1 MTPVLG
7 LHLQSL
13 EGNPGILPVKEGQA
27 FFQIDHWTIIKV
39 INLENICNDLNHV
52 KTSFKQFN
60 DLIDYNNPVYHEY
73 LGIRTHTEFVRDIT
87 IEKYQQLVPQRQRR
101 GLINPLGSI
110 IKIITGNL
118 DHDDALRYDKLISKL
133 NKNQIIVSDKLT
145 LVSQMFD
152 SFINTTET
160 IYNNSVILEERLK
173 IVEAMLNDVTVK
185 QNEWMFS
192 TYMLGLFNIFISSFR
207 TIFIRLSEIETALAL
222 SRLSILHQSIVTS
235 KELLQHLKSISKSA
249 NLVYLPTEDNLLKLE
264 ETIFVKS
271 YVKRNQVTFIL
282 EVPLTD
288 NYTYNYYKIYSLP
301 IFQQPENIT
310 ISIFPEFPY
319 LLAKKSNYLPIVTP
333 CRPLAAG
340 EHFLCTTD
348 NQAIYHEPTCVEQL
362 MEFDNTLNHCKQHQ
376 IHLEEIKVQ
385 RINTDSWILY
395 SRLKTTLT
403 KQCDNEISKQPI
415 FGTYLITIDEP
426 CDLEIHGIHLK
437 HQIYVSAEIVQPI
450 PLIKLPEIRAQR
462 NLSSARVLNMNGVN
476 FDEIK
481 YMTHALKHSSELDK
495 VLSDKSD
502 FSVNLGYLTFSL
514 LLLGFLSFLLFS
526 FRKKVFQILR
536 RNHRKSCENVSDN
549 FTLREGGV
557 MEPPHPSV
565 LD

>member
-101 GLINPLGSI
+101 GLNNHLGSI

-185 QNEWMFS
+185 QNE
-192 TYMLGLFNIFISSFR
+192 
-207 TIFIRLSEIETALAL
+207 
-222 SRLSILHQSIVTS
+222 
-235 KELLQHLKSISKSA
+235 
-249 NLVYLPTEDNLLKLE
+249 
-264 ETIFVKS
+264 
-271 YVKRNQVTFIL
+271 
-282 EVPLTD
+282 
-288 NYTYNYYKIYSLP
+288 
-301 IFQQPENIT
+301 
-310 ISIFPEFPY
+310 
-319 LLAKKSNYLPIVTP
+319 
-333 CRPLAAG
+333 
-340 EHFLCTTD
+340 
-348 NQAIYHEPTCVEQL
+348 
-362 MEFDNTLNHCKQHQ
+362 
-376 IHLEEIKVQ
+376 
-385 RINTDSWILY
+385 
-395 SRLKTTLT
+395 
-403 KQCDNEISKQPI
+403 
-415 FGTYLITIDEP
+415 
-426 CDLEIHGIHLK
+426 
-437 HQIYVSAEIVQPI
+437 
-450 PLIKLPEIRAQR
+450 
-462 NLSSARVLNMNGVN
+462 
-476 FDEIK
+476 
-481 YMTHALKHSSELDK
+481 
-495 VLSDKSD
+495 
-502 FSVNLGYLTFSL
+502 
-514 LLLGFLSFLLFS
+514 
-526 FRKKVFQILR
+526 
-536 RNHRKSCENVSDN
+536 
-549 FTLREGGV
+549 
-557 MEPPHPSV
+557 
-565 LD
+565 